1 MNLYL
6 MRHGIA
12 LAQDDASVSGDG
24 ERPLSHKGVKRMRKA
39 AKGVR
44 RLGIPFDALLT
55 SPLLRARQTAEIVAS
70 ALDMEDRL
78 EEISGLAPESAVEHL
93 MFGLT
98 RYQEREHL
106 LLIGHEP
113 LLGDTLSYLLS
124 GGRQKA
130 PFHVDLKKAS
140 LCRVEIDALP
150 VASPGKLHWLLSP
163 KQLRALGER
172 TAKA

>member
-12 LAQDDASVSGDG
+12 LPQDDPSVASDG

-44 RLGIPFDALLT
+44 RLDIPFDALLT
-55 SPLLRARQTAEIVAS
+55 SPLLRARQTAEIIAS
-70 ALDMEDRL
+70 TLGMEDRL
-78 EEISGLAPESAVEHL
+78 EEISGLAPESTVEHL

-98 RYQEREHL
+98 RYQDREHL
-106 LLIGHEP
+106 LLVGHEP
-113 LLGDTLSYLLS
+113 LLSETLSYLLR
-124 GGRQKA
+124 GRQTS
-130 PFHVDLKKAS
+130 PLDVDLKKAS
-140 LCRVEIDALP
+140 LCRIEIDALP
-150 VASPGKLHWLLSP
+150 PTSPGKLHWLLTP

-172 TAKA
+172 TTKG